1 MTETANLAQAKN
13 PFSSWEGGECFGFAV
28 SAMMASRAPLTVDIG
43 SERGTQR
50 AAMHGDL
57 GALVG
62 SGNLEASHA
71 PILSAVVSPSIFPVH
86 LAGFRSS
93 HFQAHHSSA
102 LNPVCSV

>member
-1 MTETANLAQAKN
+1 
-13 PFSSWEGGECFGFAV
+13 
-28 SAMMASRAPLTVDIG
+28 
-43 SERGTQR
+43 
-50 AAMHGDL
+50 L

>member
-13 PFSSWEGGECFGFAV
+13 PFSSWEHGECFGFAV

-43 SERGTQR
+43 SEHGTRR
-50 AAMHGDL
+50 AALHGDL

-71 PILSAVVSPSIFPVH
+71 PILSAGVSPSIFPVH
-86 LAGFRSS
+86 LARFGSS
-93 HFQAHHSSA
+93 DFQAHHSFA
-102 LNPVCSV
+102 INPVCSV